1 MSFSIIFL
9 LPPLLHRISKSPTY
23 LTRTSLSSGYFLR
36 RSLFPVYIFPANLT
50 PTLIT
55 SSIHTRS
62 QRRKIEGR
70 MDELDTIKI
79 IAFYI
84 CRFTLLYR
92 LSERAIMEIVSND
105 RWECEQYRLLNEKP
119 RKRISLRGSSCIYIP
134 LSKQYRQ
141 WGLNIHATLL
151 SCHVGYES
159 H

>member
-92 LSERAIMEIVSND
+92 LKHKGDNGNSVLPF
-105 RWECEQYRLLNEKP
+105 CLNICCGIKVVYMCVIW
-119 RKRISLRGSSCIYIP
+119 KIIIISLVN
-134 LSKQYRQ
+134 YRC
-141 WGLNIHATLL
+141 LIKT
-151 SCHVGYES
+151 S